1 MEIIFLG
8 TGGGRV
14 NLIKQLRWTGG
25 FRINS
30 KSASIHID
38 PGPGALI
45 HGNELHQDPMKLD
58 AVIVTHYHVD
68 HYNDASLL
76 IEAMSGYAL
85 KQKGIFIGSDYLIG
99 GDEKGD
105 RPISK
110 YHLSKPK
117 EVYVGKPGVKKAF
130 ETQKGFF
137 DIEFCPTKHDDPSGF
152 GLKLRIDGVVI
163 GYTSDTEFTDEV
175 ASAYAGCDYL
185 IINCLKPTKD
195 GIPDHLE
202 TSDVIKI
209 VSASKPKMAI
219 LSHMGLK
226 MLRAGPESEARKI
239 EEATGVRTVAA
250 KDGQAF
256 GKGLESFL

>member
-1 MEIIFLG
+1 MEIVFLG

-30 KSASIHID
+30 NSANIHVD

-45 HGNELHQDPMKLD
+45 HGIELHQDPMKLD
-58 AVIVTHYHVD
+58 AIIVTHYHVD

-76 IEAMSGYAL
+76 IEAMTGYAL
-85 KQKGIFIGSDYLIG
+85 KQKGVFIGSGYLFE
-99 GDEKGD
+99 DDKGD

-117 EVYVGKPGVKKAF
+117 EVYIGKPGVRRKF
-130 ETQKGFF
+130 ETSKGFF
-137 DIEFCPTKHDDPSGF
+137 EIEFCPTKHDDPTGF
-152 GLKLRIDGVVI
+152 GFKLHIDGKTI
-163 GYTSDTEFTDEV
+163 GYTSDTELTDKV
-175 ASAYAGCDYL
+175 AASYSGCDYL

-209 VSASKPKMAI
+209 VSVSKPKLAI

-239 EEATGVRTVAA
+239 EDATGIRTVAA
-250 KDGQAF
+250 KDGQIF